1 MTFLTLQ
8 VGQCGN
14 QLGPALFDILSSEYS
29 HIDGSFY
36 DTLPWNPFF
45 RMPSRKRGEQQN
57 SAIARSLL
65 IDMEPGVVQR
75 TYSQAQKSARGWTY
89 SRCNCY
95 VQQSGSGNNWA
106 MGYHEYG
113 PKIKEVIVESIRKE
127 QEISD
132 VFSGFLVLQSVA
144 GGTGSGLGAYLTA
157 ELGDAFPK
165 SFLLNYC
172 IWPYRLGEVIVQSYN
187 AVLTLAHIMDSSHGI
202 FLAENDTLS
211 EICQTMHSSR
221 RPRFEEMNEVAM
233 HGLSGALLP
242 SKMRPIQGQH
252 SAKHFPGSWTRV
264 VADILS
270 VVCPHSQQK
279 LLKCLSVPQIGS
291 TSMDYASIDWNAQIR
306 HMLKLVQPKK
316 FDKRCS
322 QSFAHFLTLRG
333 RKSLCP
339 SVQVFE
345 EESLY
350 VYGRTRLGVAYSPVP
365 FRGFESSLSLITNG
379 QDSILPVVDAASKA
393 KQMYRSKA
401 FLHPYL
407 TYGLDRPSFEQA
419 FHFVDDQVISHYR

>member
-1 MTFLTLQ
+1 
-8 VGQCGN
+8 
-14 QLGPALFDILSSEYS
+14 
-29 HIDGSFY
+29 
-36 DTLPWNPFF
+36 
-45 RMPSRKRGEQQN
+45 
-57 SAIARSLL
+57 
-65 IDMEPGVVQR
+65 
-75 TYSQAQKSARGWTY
+75 
-89 SRCNCY
+89 
-95 VQQSGSGNNWA
+95 

-113 PKIKEVIVESIRKE
+113 PRTKDAIIESIRKE

-172 IWPYRLGEVIVQSYN
+172 IWPYRVGEVIVQSYN

-211 EICQTMHSSR
+211 EICQRVHSSK

-242 SKMRPIQGQH
+242 SKMRPVQGQH
-252 SAKHFPGSWTRV
+252 SVKYSPGSCTRI

-270 VVCPHSQQK
+270 AVCPHSHQK
-279 LLKCLSVPQIGS
+279 LLKCLSIPQIGS
-291 TSMDYASIDWNAQIR
+291 PSLDYASFDWNTQIR
-306 HMLKLVQPKK
+306 QVLKLVQPKK
-316 FDKRCS
+316 FDKRPS

-339 SVQVFE
+339 DVHVFE

-350 VYGRTRLGVAYSPVP
+350 AYGRTRLGVAYSPIP
-365 FRGFESSLSLITNG
+365 FRGFESSLSLITNA
-379 QDSILPVVDAASKA
+379 QSNILPVVDAASKA

-407 TYGLDRPSFEQA
+407 RYGLDRPSFEQA
-419 FHFVDDQVISHYR
+419 FHFIDDHVISHYR